1 MVKKIIQKKNNFFWI
16 IISTDVKS
24 MYSILNDEISDCI
37 LWNRNP
43 LIVFDIYFYDY
54 ILVSDVSYRIYTLVY
69 TMIYYIHY
77 VSILSYSYIIP
88 LLKILHIMNNIIST
102 HRETRTL
109 TLFATASK
117 AAVSTISTIRA

>member
-43 LIVFDIYFYDY
+43 LIVFD
-54 ILVSDVSYRIYTLVY
+54 V
-69 TMIYYIHY
+69 
-77 VSILSYSYIIP
+77 
-88 LLKILHIMNNIIST
+88 
-102 HRETRTL
+102 
-109 TLFATASK
+109 
-117 AAVSTISTIRA
+117 